1 MAALNRSVPSTT
13 VAVFRM
19 IRFLPL
25 WTRRIIGHS
34 PRKWLCG
41 ITDSIPHVKTGIS
54 HHPRPVALNQTM
66 VGSRSSLH
74 RRITRTT
81 GVPAGLSRGFVLTAA
96 LAFAIS
102 LQTAPVVQADPMPS
116 TAAVSPSLIAPLLK
130 QAPGLKPEVLKLA
143 LNAMSSAAKRGLV
156 SRQDLLTVID
166 YSLPSTQ
173 PRLFT
178 FDLTSQHLV
187 FLELVAHGKNSGANT
202 TAHFSNDLGSEQSS
216 LGLFVT
222 GDTYFGANGLS
233 MRLRGLE
240 AGFNDSAWA
249 RMIVMH
255 GASYVNELTTRVL
268 GRLGRSWGCPAVR
281 REIAPKMIH
290 TLKNGTVIFAYYP
303 DPHWLKRSVFLN

>member
-1 MAALNRSVPSTT
+1 
-13 VAVFRM
+13 
-19 IRFLPL
+19 
-25 WTRRIIGHS
+25 
-34 PRKWLCG
+34 
-41 ITDSIPHVKTGIS
+41 
-54 HHPRPVALNQTM
+54 M
-66 VGSRSSLH
+66 VGSRSSLQ

-81 GVPAGLSRGFVLTAA
+81 SVPARRSGSLALAAA
-96 LAFAIS
+96 LAFGIS
-102 LQTAPVVQADPMPS
+102 LQTAPVVQADPVPS
-116 TAAVSPSLIAPLLK
+116 AVAVPAASPTLLASLLQ
-130 QAPGLKPEVLKLA
+130 QAPGLRPEVLKLA

-202 TAHFSNDLGSEQSS
+202 TAHFSNDLGSEASS

-222 GDTYFGANGLS
+222 GGTYFGANGLS

-290 TLKNGTVIFAYYP
+290 KLKNGTAIFSYYP
-303 DPHWLKRSVFLN
+303 DPDWLKTSVFLN

>member
-1 MAALNRSVPSTT
+1 
-13 VAVFRM
+13 
-19 IRFLPL
+19 
-25 WTRRIIGHS
+25 
-34 PRKWLCG
+34 
-41 ITDSIPHVKTGIS
+41 
-54 HHPRPVALNQTM
+54 M
-66 VGSRSSLH
+66 VGHRSSLH
-74 RRITRTT
+74 CRITRTT
-81 GVPAGLSRGFVLTAA
+81 SAPAGLSRSLA
-96 LAFAIS
+96 LAAAIVFAIS
-102 LQTAPVVQADPMPS
+102 LPTVPVVQADPVPS
-116 TAAVSPSLIAPLLK
+116 AAAVSAASPSLLAPLLK
-130 QAPGLKPEVLKLA
+130 QAPGLRPEVLKLA

-187 FLELVAHGKNSGANT
+187 FLELVAHGKNSGENT
-202 TAHFSNDLGSEQSS
+202 TAHFSNDLGSEASS

-222 GDTYFGANGLS
+222 GGTYFGANGLS

-255 GASYVNELTTRVL
+255 GASYVSELTARAL

-281 REIAPKMIH
+281 REIAPKMIDK
-290 TLKNGTVIFAYYP
+290 LKNGTAIFAYYP
-303 DPHWLKRSVFLN
+303 DPYWLKQSAFLN